1 MRRNLYAF
9 LFVGLAAL
17 VAGGSWSPSPAIGQA
32 AQPTGMPAFLIVT
45 VPAKDAVVE
54 IEGTKTKAT
63 GEVRRF
69 QSPALQPGVK
79 YHYSIKVTW
88 IENGTPRELK
98 KDVPVLAG
106 QEASIDFVKEAKNPA
121 KDKDTAPTDKDK
133 PADKDKAAPDKDKA
147 APDKDKPAADKD
159 KPADKPASD
168 KDKAPPATDKPVK
181 DTPVKDLPPAK
192 DAPAKDAPV
201 KDKDK

>member
-1 MRRNLYAF
+1 MRRNLYAS

-17 VAGGSWSPSPAIGQA
+17 VAGGSWSATPALGQG

-106 QEASIDFVKEAKNPA
+106 QEASIDFAKDAKNPP
-121 KDKDTAPTDKDK
+121 KDKDGAPADKDK
-133 PADKDKAAPDKDKA
+133 PAEKDKAPT
-147 APDKDKPAADKD
+147 DKPADKPVTD
-159 KPADKPASD
+159 KPADKPAAD
-168 KDKAPPATDKPVK
+168 KPVTDKPVK

-192 DAPAKDAPV
+192 DTPAKDLPPAKDTPV
-201 KDKDK
+201 KDKPAADK

>member
-9 LFVGLAAL
+9 LFVGLTAM
-17 VAGGSWSPSPAIGQA
+17 VAGGTWSASTALGQA
-32 AQPTGMPAFLIVT
+32 AQPTGMPAFLVVT
-45 VPAKDAVVE
+45 VPNKDAVVE

-88 IENGTPRELK
+88 IEDGAPRELK

-106 QEASIDFVKEAKNPA
+106 QEASIDFAKEAK
-121 KDKDTAPTDKDK
+121 
-133 PADKDKAAPDKDKA
+133 AAP
-147 APDKDKPAADKD
+147 KD
-159 KPADKPASD
+159 KPADKPVTD
-168 KDKAPPATDKPVK
+168 KPADKPADKPVTDKPADKPADKPVTDKPATDKPAT
-181 DTPVKDLPPAK
+181 DTPVKDTPAK
-192 DAPAKDAPV
+192 DLPPVKDAPV
-201 KDKDK
+201 KDKAPTDK

>member
-9 LFVGLAAL
+9 LFVGLTAL
-17 VAGGSWSPSPAIGQA
+17 VAGGTWSASPALGQP

-45 VPAKDAVVE
+45 VPNKDAVVE

-88 IENGTPRELK
+88 IEDGAPRELK

-106 QEASIDFVKEAKNPA
+106 QEASIDFAKEAKNP
-121 KDKDTAPTDKDK
+121 PKDK
-133 PADKDKAAPDKDKA
+133 PV
-147 APDKDKPAADKD
+147 
-159 KPADKPASD
+159 
-168 KDKAPPATDKPVK
+168 TDKPVTDK
-181 DTPVKDLPPAK
+181 PVTDKPVTDKPVTDKPVTDKPVTDKPVTDTPAKDLPAK
-192 DAPAKDAPV
+192 DLPV
-201 KDKDK
+201 KDKVPTDK